1 MADKPLF
8 ESYLSAPEQRG
19 SECAFSNLFVWRDC
33 YNIFWCVS
41 HGFLIVKVKR
51 NDVDFF
57 LQPFGGSDEDLPK
70 LMEELK
76 EYHGGK
82 PFRLHGI
89 YECTKERLSRVFPDL
104 EFEEDRDN
112 WDYVY
117 LREKLAALS
126 VANTTVKKITTMLLK
141 RHTLSLYMNPLP
153 KRIRQSALLLVK
165 NGVTIEFTKILP

>member
-1 MADKPLF
+1 MF

-57 LQPFGGSDEDLPK
+57 LQPFGGKDEDIPL
-70 LMEELK
+70 LIEELK

-89 YECTKERLSRVFPDL
+89 YEMTKERLSRVFPDL
-104 EFEEDRDN
+104 VFEDR
-112 WDYVY
+112 
-117 LREKLAALS
+117 KS
-126 VANTTVKKITTMLLK
+126 VV
-141 RHTLSLYMNPLP
+141 
-153 KRIRQSALLLVK
+153 
-165 NGVTIEFTKILP
+165 